1 MAATAEA
8 PVAEVSEATTIATKQ
23 QASSS
28 ASKQAEEPVPVVSS
42 LASVYP
48 DDTAAAERR
57 YTQIRAAFVEAFKG
71 EPDVFARAPG
81 RVNLIGEHI
90 DYEGYSVLPMA
101 IKNDTVIAIRKS
113 PSTDSPPR
121 IRLVNL
127 EREHYKDL
135 DFDADPS
142 TAVDTDHH
150 SWGNYFVCGY
160 KGVFEFL
167 ESKGGTP
174 PPTPCSLDVLVHGT
188 VPLGSGLS
196 SSAAL
201 VCASALAVL
210 AAHGLEGA
218 ATQGEV
224 ATFAASCERYVGTES
239 GGMDQ
244 AASVMGQVGKAKL
257 VHFDPVRVEDVA
269 LPPGA
274 AFVIANSLAVSKKAE
289 TADARYNLR
298 VVECRLA
305 AAALGV
311 ALGLA
316 PGEAV
321 SRTTL
326 KQVEPLAAEK
336 FGGPKGSVADAGV
349 AAAEELLPRKGES
362 ETGGLSSAEAAAA
375 TGGIAPE
382 EICAASAAQLRALQ
396 VAPSVGGLRLRDRS
410 VHVFSEA
417 ARVRAFAAACS
428 ESAGGDAGADASEAA
443 LLSRLGQLMDASH
456 ASCRDLYQCSCP
468 ELEELVAAAK
478 EGGALGARLTGA
490 GWGGCTVSLV
500 RADDAAAFVEALKKR
515 FYEPRKASG
524 AIGADV
530 DLDEC
535 VFATRPSAGG
545 AILRL

>member
-1 MAATAEA
+1 MVRFFQIIFL
-8 PVAEVSEATTIATKQ
+8 PIFSLSLSFVSLPSSPDETLSEQ
-23 QASSS
+23 Q
-28 ASKQAEEPVPVVSS
+28 KK
-42 LASVYP
+42 Y
-48 DDTAAAERR
+48 
-57 YTQIRAAFVEAFKG
+57 
-71 EPDVFARAPG
+71 
-81 RVNLIGEHI
+81 
-90 DYEGYSVLPMA
+90 
-101 IKNDTVIAIRKS
+101 S
-113 PSTDSPPR
+113 PSS
-121 IRLVNL
+121 
-127 EREHYKDL
+127 
-135 DFDADPS
+135 FFPS
-142 TAVDTDHH
+142 
-150 SWGNYFVCGY
+150 
-160 KGVFEFL
+160 
-167 ESKGGTP
+167 
-174 PPTPCSLDVLVHGT
+174 
-188 VPLGSGLS
+188 
-196 SSAAL
+196 
-201 VCASALAVL
+201 
-210 AAHGLEGA
+210 
-218 ATQGEV
+218 Q
-224 ATFAASCERYVGTES
+224 
-239 GGMDQ
+239 Q
-244 AASVMGQVGKAKL
+244 GQVGKAKL

-396 VAPSVGGLRLRDRS
+396 VAPSVGGLRLRDRA